1 MATKRAPFISKPLS
15 AYHHREVPKE
25 DEYLTHVGPG
35 TPAGEYLR
43 RFWQPV
49 AYAHQLTDLPLRV
62 EIMGEELVVFRDGRG
77 EIGMLELH
85 CPHRGTSLEFGLIED
100 AGIRCCYHG
109 WLFDVA
115 GRILDTPLE
124 PPNSTLKHRLCHGAY
139 PVREYNGIVF
149 AYMGPPDKMPEFPI
163 FDLFELPGYNMEPDP
178 LPGDDHKPCNWLQ
191 VVDNYMDPLHE
202 EFLHARISGLQ
213 FYDKDR
219 NPLAELS
226 ILGEGQ
232 FVETP
237 TGYMTLE
244 SRRVENCVWVRNI
257 EYIWPNSICLSETPG
272 FPPEFEPDQREIH
285 EVPHLMEW
293 AVPAND
299 TNTLRF
305 TMARVPVGGRNLRK
319 TDPAPASVSQT
330 GNRPYEDRQR
340 TPGDFEALV
349 SQRPIARHALEHLG
363 MEDRGVT
370 LYRTEMRKAIRGIE
384 RGEDPPGLL
393 RWTGKPIPTYGG
405 DTIINTPP
413 APTEEEDKELLL
425 KLGRDMAKRYLKS
438 PPNLKG

>member
-1 MATKRAPFISKPLS
+1 MATKKAPFITKPLS

-49 AYAHQLTDLPLRV
+49 AYAYQLTDLPLRV

-124 PPNSTLKHRLCHGAY
+124 PPNSTLKDRLCHGAY
-139 PVREYNGIVF
+139 PVREYKGMVF
-149 AYMGPPDKMPEFPI
+149 AYMGPPDKMPDFPI
-163 FDLFELPGYNMEPDP
+163 FDLYELPGYNLEPDP

-191 VVDNYMDPLHE
+191 VVDNYLDPLHE
-202 EFLHARISGLQ
+202 EFLYARISGLQ

-219 NPLAELS
+219 RPLAELA

-244 SRRVENCVWVRNI
+244 SRRVEDCVWVRNI

-272 FPPEFEPDQREIH
+272 FPPEFEPGQTEIH

-299 TNTLRF
+299 THTLRF
-305 TMARVPVGGRNLRK
+305 TMVRVPVGGTNLRK

-330 GNRPYEDRQR
+330 GNGPKKTGSARRETSRP
-340 TPGDFEALV
+340 
-349 SQRPIARHALEHLG
+349 
-363 MEDRGVT
+363 
-370 LYRTEMRKAIRGIE
+370 
-384 RGEDPPGLL
+384 
-393 RWTGKPIPTYGG
+393 W
-405 DTIINTPP
+405 
-413 APTEEEDKELLL
+413 
-425 KLGRDMAKRYLKS
+425 
-438 PPNLKG
+438 